1 MRPIH
6 RARTGC
12 LTCRVRKIKCD
23 EQKPV
28 CRHCNRATRACAWP
42 PLDAPRLPQ
51 HRPRRANDTA
61 CVACREKKK
70 LKCVGELNTI
80 CTRCVRLGLACQR
93 QLLLHEEPRPASSN
107 SSTISPAGTTPGAP
121 TGALSELPDDDEL
134 EGLLTLY
141 FSSVNS
147 FGFYTFVHRPHLDHL
162 RSQGKAPRNL
172 LLMMIASATRFAA
185 PATPENLARADAWA
199 DAAIQA
205 TLPRIYEGFGA
216 VQLMVLLLAQHYD
229 LHRGRFTSAWLLG
242 GNCTRM
248 MQLMSLHTLDRNESD
263 PVKERAEPS
272 ARQGAHTLLP
282 LLTPE
287 ALRRVAWSAFCA
299 DTIND
304 AGRYSYHTV
313 DDAFF
318 SRLQLPCDNRRF
330 LADEAVVT
338 PPLLANLRPDVKQT
352 QDVLDVSAYLVRTF
366 AVRRRT
372 LHVAYRIAHGLASI
386 EQLAAELDAAEADIA
401 QVRASLPQNLAWTT
415 ENIKRHQYEDL
426 LLFEPRRLTD
436 VAPWPD
442 TESPSIVDVLPHL
455 LAVLR
460 QIAERSDFVKQLH
473 VEAVHR
479 LLRFD
484 YLHLLEKRD
493 LDAFSSEYR
502 VVGQGTA
509 EYDFQ
514 DFHRARLERLQ
525 RGVRPPT
532 DDRSSNSV
540 LVVAN
545 DKLLLEYNVDAPHDV
560 PENLTSDPATG
571 TQAAPQAQDTPM
583 SGLPPMPDLSVL
595 PTLSTGLVPQ
605 PQTWWSTAGDSNQTT
620 HDNDPFALDLT
631 WLMDESGYTG
641 HEMGDPTV
649 FWNQL
654 DLI

>member
-1 MRPIH
+1 M
-6 RARTGC
+6 A
-12 LTCRVRKIKCD
+12 
-23 EQKPV
+23 
-28 CRHCNRATRACAWP
+28 AA
-42 PLDAPRLPQ
+42 
-51 HRPRRANDTA
+51 RRAATA
-61 CVACREKKK
+61 AAQAAAGKRHSVRGLSRE
-70 LKCVGELNTI
+70 
-80 CTRCVRLGLACQR
+80 
-93 QLLLHEEPRPASSN
+93 
-107 SSTISPAGTTPGAP
+107 
-121 TGALSELPDDDEL
+121 
-134 EGLLTLY
+134 EG
-141 FSSVNS
+141 

-401 QVRASLPQNLAWTT
+401 Q
-415 ENIKRHQYEDL
+415 
-426 LLFEPRRLTD
+426 
-436 VAPWPD
+436 
-442 TESPSIVDVLPHL
+442 
-455 LAVLR
+455 
-460 QIAERSDFVKQLH
+460 H